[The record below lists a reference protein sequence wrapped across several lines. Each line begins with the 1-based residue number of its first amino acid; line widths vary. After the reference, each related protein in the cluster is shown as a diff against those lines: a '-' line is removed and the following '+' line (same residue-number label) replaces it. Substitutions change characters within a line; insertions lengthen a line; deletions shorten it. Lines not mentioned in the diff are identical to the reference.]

1 MPQVVRKDIDNLNTE
16 LTVTIEKKDYEP
28 KFLEELKKYRQQA
41 SMKGFR
47 KGKTPMSVLKKMY
60 GNSVLSN
67 IVYDILNTEL
77 DTFLKEE
84 KLAILGQPIPSEDT
98 PEVSIDVK
106 SMENDMVFKFDLGL
120 APQLEIQGFNKN
132 KKFTRY
138 VPTVSDEVIQ
148 KDIDNA
154 LKQLGERSI
163 VTEDIQEG
171 DSLKV
176 TVKELDGKK
185 VKEAGLTNQFTVL
198 VEKLTKKAKKQIL
211 SKKAGDTI
219 HVNIF
224 DLEDGLDEA
233 AVKKYFLNIEDENAE
248 VGKDFELTIDE
259 VTRITPM
266 EFNEEFFNKYFGENA
281 VADKKEAKEKFKE
294 PLLNHY
300 KNHSEALLFRD
311 FQDHLMEKN
320 EIELP
325 EEFLRRWLLM
335 SNEELTEEQLDA
347 EFDAFKENLKW
358 DVIKGKIVKENDI
371 QITSEEII
379 SNAQAKIMGYF
390 GGTPLPPDMMKDMT
404 DRMLNDQNSLRQ
416 IQDEV
421 VSNKL
426 YDVLET
432 KFSYNEKKVSTEKM
446 DEIIEKAREKAQK

>member
-1 MPQVVRKDIDNLNTE
+1 MPQVVRKDIDNLNAE

-28 KFLEELKKYRQQA
+28 KFVEELKKYRQQA

-84 KLAILGQPIPSEDT
+84 QLAILGQPIPSEDT

-106 SMENDMVFKFDLGL
+106 NMDDMVFKFDLGL
-120 APQLEIQGFNKN
+120 APQLEIKGFNKN

-138 VPTVSDEVIQ
+138 IPTVSDDDVQ
-148 KDIDNA
+148 KDIENA
-154 LKQLGERSI
+154 LKQLGDRETI
-163 VTEDIQEG
+163 TEDIQEI

-176 TVKELDGKK
+176 SVKELEGEN
-185 VKEAGLTNQFTVL
+185 VKEDGITSQFTVL

-211 SKKAGDTI
+211 TKKAGDSLK
-219 HVNIF
+219 VNIF
-224 DLEDGLDEA
+224 DLEDGLDEG
-233 AVKKYFLNIEDENAE
+233 AVRKYFLNIEDENAE

-259 VTRITPM
+259 VTRVTPM
-266 EFNEEFFNKYFGENA
+266 EFNEEFFNKYFGENV
-281 VADKKEAKEKFKE
+281 VADEKEATDKFKE
-294 PLLNHY
+294 PVINHY
-300 KNHSEALLFRD
+300 KNHVEALLFRD

-379 SNAQAKIMGYF
+379 SNAQGKIMGYF

-432 KFSYNEKKVSTEKM
+432 KFGYNEKEVSIEKM
-446 DEIIEKAREKAQK
+446 DKIIEKAREKAQK

>member
-1 MPQVVRKDIDNLNTE
+1 MSQVVRKDIDNLNAE

-47 KGKTPMSVLKKMY
+47 KGKTPLSVLKKMY

-67 IVYDILNTEL
+67 IVYDILNKEL

-106 SMENDMVFKFDLGL
+106 SMDDMVFKFDLGL
-120 APQLEIQGFNKN
+120 APDLEIKGFNKN

-138 VPTVSDEVIQ
+138 VPTVSDDKIQ
-148 KDIDNA
+148 TDIDTA
-154 LKQLGERSI
+154 LKQLGERTPA
-163 VTEDIQEG
+163 TEDIQEG
-171 DSLKV
+171 DSLSV
-176 TVKELDGKK
+176 SVNELDGKK
-185 VKEAGLTNQFTVL
+185 VKEDGLSSKFTVL
-198 VEKLTKKAKKQIL
+198 VEKLTKKAKKNIL
-211 SKKAGDTI
+211 AKKAGDTLK
-219 HVNIF
+219 VDIF

-233 AVKKYFLNIEDENAE
+233 AVKKYFLNLEDENAE
-248 VGKDFELTIDE
+248 VGKDFNLTIDE
-259 VTRITPM
+259 VTRVTPM
-266 EFNEEFFNKYFGENA
+266 EFNEDFFNKYFGENV
-281 VADKKEAKEKFKE
+281 VADENEAKEKFKE
-294 PLLNHY
+294 PILNHY

-311 FQDHLMEKN
+311 FQDHLMDKN

-335 SNEELTEEQLDA
+335 SNEELTEEQLDG

-358 DVIKGKIVKENDI
+358 DIIKGKIVRENDI
-371 QITSEEII
+371 EITSEEIVA
-379 SNAQAKIMGYF
+379 NAQGKIMGYF
-390 GGTPLPPDMMKDMT
+390 GGQPLPPDMMKDMT
-404 DRMLNDQNSLRQ
+404 DRMLTDQNSLRQ

-432 KFSYNEKKVSTEKM
+432 KFSYNEKEVTTEKM

>member
-1 MPQVVRKDIDNLNTE
+1 MPQVVRKDIDNLNAE

-28 KFLEELKKYRQQA
+28 KFVEELKKYRQQA

-84 KLAILGQPIPSEDT
+84 QLAILGQPIPSEDT

-106 SMENDMVFKFDLGL
+106 NMDDMVFKFDLGL
-120 APQLEIQGFNKN
+120 APQLEIKGFNKN

-138 VPTVSDEVIQ
+138 IPTVSDDDVQ
-148 KDIDNA
+148 KDIENA
-154 LKQLGERSI
+154 LKQLGDRETI
-163 VTEDIQEG
+163 TEDIQEI

-176 TVKELDGKK
+176 SVKELDGEN
-185 VKEAGLTNQFTVL
+185 VKEDGITSQFTVL

-211 SKKAGDTI
+211 TKKAGDSLK
-219 HVNIF
+219 VNIF
-224 DLEDGLDEA
+224 DLEDGLDEG
-233 AVKKYFLNIEDENAE
+233 AVRKYFLNIEDENAE

-259 VTRITPM
+259 VTRVTPM
-266 EFNEEFFNKYFGENA
+266 EFNEEFFNKYFGENV
-281 VADKKEAKEKFKE
+281 VADEKEATDKFKE
-294 PLLNHY
+294 PVINHY
-300 KNHSEALLFRD
+300 KNHVEALLFRD

-379 SNAQAKIMGYF
+379 SNAQGKIMGYF

-432 KFSYNEKKVSTEKM
+432 KFGYNEKEVSIEKM
-446 DEIIEKAREKAQK
+446 DKIIEKAREKAQK

>member
-1 MPQVVRKDIDNLNTE
+1 MPQVVRKDIDNLNAE
-16 LTVTIEKKDYEP
+16 LTVTIEKKDYEA
-28 KFLEELKKYRQQA
+28 KFVEELKKYRQQA

-84 KLAILGQPIPSEDT
+84 QLAILGQPIPSEDT

-106 SMENDMVFKFDLGL
+106 NMDDMVFKFDLGL
-120 APQLEIQGFNKN
+120 APQLEIKGFNKN

-138 VPTVSDEVIQ
+138 IPTVSDDDVQ
-148 KDIDNA
+148 KDIENA
-154 LKQLGERSI
+154 LKQLGDRETI
-163 VTEDIQEG
+163 TEDIQEI

-176 TVKELDGKK
+176 SVKELDGEN
-185 VKEAGLTNQFTVL
+185 VKEDGITSQFTVL

-211 SKKAGDTI
+211 TKKAGDSLK
-219 HVNIF
+219 VNIF
-224 DLEDGLDEA
+224 DLEDGLDEG
-233 AVKKYFLNIEDENAE
+233 AVRKYFLNIEDENAE

-259 VTRITPM
+259 VTRVTPM
-266 EFNEEFFNKYFGENA
+266 EFNEEFFNKYFGENV
-281 VADKKEAKEKFKE
+281 VADEKEATDKFKE
-294 PLLNHY
+294 PVINHY
-300 KNHSEALLFRD
+300 KNHVEALLFRD

-379 SNAQAKIMGYF
+379 SNAQGKIMGYF

-432 KFSYNEKKVSTEKM
+432 KFGYNEKEVSIEKM
-446 DEIIEKAREKAQK
+446 DKIIEKAREKAQK